1 MPSLSRLKFVIPGLT
16 GNPTSQTMT
25 TNTGLIVLH
34 TTKFGEN
41 SLVVHTLSKDYGRR
55 SFLVKGAG
63 KKAGMSL
70 FLPLNVLEADIVE
83 TSKST
88 LYTARNL
95 VARYPLLG
103 IRNDIFK
110 NSMTMF
116 MSEVLYRVVREG
128 AYEEGLFE
136 WCEKNILLLD
146 AVSIDFSNFHIRFLL
161 ELSVALGF
169 SPEARDLVPFVGD
182 HYPVIERFMTV
193 PFAES
198 MLIPLNGA
206 TRNEIAEEILRYI
219 EFHSESAVNVN
230 SLKVLR
236 ELFA

>member
-1 MPSLSRLKFVIPGLT
+1 M
-16 GNPTSQTMT
+16 

-41 SLVVHTLSKDYGRR
+41 SLVVHTLSREYGRR
-55 SFLVKGAG
+55 SFLVRGVG
-63 KKAGMSL
+63 KKASMSL
-70 FLPLNVLEADIVE
+70 FLPLNILEADIQE
-83 TSKST
+83 NNKSD
-88 LYTARNL
+88 LFTARNI
-95 VARYPLLG
+95 VARHPLLG
-103 IRNDIFK
+103 IRNNIFK

-116 MSEVLYRVVREG
+116 LSEVLYRVIKDG
-128 AYEEGLFE
+128 AVEEGLFE

-146 AVSIDFSNFHIRFLL
+146 SIRTDFSNFHIRFLL

-169 SPEARDLVPFVGD
+169 SPETKDLAPFVGD
-182 HYPVIERFMTV
+182 HYQVTEQFMTLS
-193 PFAES
+193 FAQS
-198 MLIPLNGA
+198 MLISLNG
-206 TRNEIAEEILRYI
+206 TVRNEIAEEILRYI

>member
-1 MPSLSRLKFVIPGLT
+1 
-16 GNPTSQTMT
+16 MT

-41 SLVVHTLSKDYGRR
+41 SLVVHTLSREYGRR
-55 SFLVKGAG
+55 SFLVKGVG
-63 KKAGMSL
+63 KKAMMSL

-83 TSKST
+83 TGKST
-88 LYTARNL
+88 LFTARNL

-103 IRNDIFK
+103 IRNNMFK

-116 MSEVLYRVVREG
+116 MSEVLYRVIKDG
-128 AYEEGLFE
+128 SMEEGLYE

-146 AVSIDFSNFHIRFLL
+146 AIDSDFINFHIRFLL
-161 ELSVALGF
+161 EFAVALGF
-169 SPEARDLVPFVGD
+169 SPEANDLMPFVGD
-182 HYPVIERFMTV
+182 HYPVVEKFMTLS
-193 PFAES
+193 FADS

-206 TRNEIAEEILRYI
+206 ARNEIAEEILRYI
-219 EFHSESAVNVN
+219 EFHTESAVNIN